1 MRRLPIVLFALVL
14 ALSCTR
20 KEHTFV
26 IGVSQC
32 SEDIWRTKLNDEIQ
46 TASYLWNNVEVR
58 FASSEDDNR
67 RQISQIRTFIRQG
80 VDLLVVSPNQLNSI
94 TEAIDEAYGDG
105 IPVILFDRKTG
116 SDNYTAFIGAD
127 NREIGRQMGKYIATC
142 LGGKGNVLEIQGLE
156 GSSPAIERHLGFM
169 EALRAFPE
177 IVVIASL
184 YGEWL
189 EADARSVTDSIL
201 NITDDID
208 AVFAQNDRMAK
219 GARESF
225 ESHGL
230 SGNVLF
236 FGIDALP
243 GKDGGL
249 EAVSEGLQKATY
261 TYPTRGDIVMDVAMS
276 ILGGKP
282 FKRETVL
289 QSTLVDADLARTLL
303 IQEEELSRRR
313 KELDTIHSRADAYLH
328 QVGEQRVILFLLLS
342 LVTLLII
349 VAAIILRNAI
359 VRSRLA
365 SELKRSNDD
374 LKRLHEE
381 LRQNTEAKL
390 DFFTNISHEIRT
402 PLTMITGNVDA
413 LLEDDSI
420 RGNKRESL
428 LSARRSAGTL
438 LRLTEE
444 ILDFRKVE
452 NGDMHLVLTEFDLPG
467 ALRLWLDG
475 FSDAASIQGKKLD
488 FIATPEHFT
497 VCADMRKIERVF
509 YNLIS
514 NSFKYTEKGASISVE
529 ASLDGEEAVFKVA
542 DTGIGI
548 PESELDSVF
557 DRFFR
562 AGNAGSGGGTGIG
575 LALVRSF
582 ISLHGGRISAESKEG
597 EGTVM
602 TVHIPVHQKNEPS
615 ISGTDVRPEDLT
627 EYFDAGL
634 GPSSDNET
642 MEYLAE
648 DGTGSDKDVV
658 LVVEDHDDIR
668 KFIKDTLGDSY
679 HVITSPNGKDGLDK
693 ALQFCPDIVV
703 SDIMM
708 PVMDGIEMCRSLK
721 SNIRTSHIPVILL
734 TARSREENVVEG
746 MEEGADYYL
755 TKPFSARILKATIS
769 SLLKN
774 RRRLKDYYSDAPEPI
789 PSTATDPERN
799 FLDRFR
805 EIVRARLTD
814 PELSIDDISRE
825 MGLSRIQLYRKIKA
839 LTGDAPVEVI
849 RIIRLKTA
857 DRLLRTTAMTVSE
870 VADATGFSSPSYFSR
885 CFKAHFGRNPSDK
898 G

>member
-1 MRRLPIVLFALVL
+1 
-14 ALSCTR
+14 
-20 KEHTFV
+20 
-26 IGVSQC
+26 
-32 SEDIWRTKLNDEIQ
+32 
-46 TASYLWNNVEVR
+46 
-58 FASSEDDNR
+58 
-67 RQISQIRTFIRQG
+67 
-80 VDLLVVSPNQLNSI
+80 
-94 TEAIDEAYGDG
+94 
-105 IPVILFDRKTG
+105 
-116 SDNYTAFIGAD
+116 
-127 NREIGRQMGKYIATC
+127 
-142 LGGKGNVLEIQGLE
+142 
-156 GSSPAIERHLGFM
+156 
-169 EALRAFPE
+169 
-177 IVVIASL
+177 
-184 YGEWL
+184 
-189 EADARSVTDSIL
+189 
-201 NITDDID
+201 
-208 AVFAQNDRMAK
+208 
-219 GARESF
+219 
-225 ESHGL
+225 
-230 SGNVLF
+230 
-236 FGIDALP
+236 
-243 GKDGGL
+243 
-249 EAVSEGLQKATY
+249 
-261 TYPTRGDIVMDVAMS
+261 
-276 ILGGKP
+276 
-282 FKRETVL
+282 
-289 QSTLVDADLARTLL
+289 
-303 IQEEELSRRR
+303 
-313 KELDTIHSRADAYLH
+313 
-328 QVGEQRVILFLLLS
+328 
-342 LVTLLII
+342 
-349 VAAIILRNAI
+349 
-359 VRSRLA
+359 
-365 SELKRSNDD
+365 
-374 LKRLHEE
+374 
-381 LRQNTEAKL
+381 
-390 DFFTNISHEIRT
+390 
-402 PLTMITGNVDA
+402 
-413 LLEDDSI
+413 
-420 RGNKRESL
+420 
-428 LSARRSAGTL
+428 
-438 LRLTEE
+438 
-444 ILDFRKVE
+444 
-452 NGDMHLVLTEFDLPG
+452 
-467 ALRLWLDG
+467 
-475 FSDAASIQGKKLD
+475 
-488 FIATPEHFT
+488 
-497 VCADMRKIERVF
+497 MRKIERVF

-634 GPSSDNET
+634 GPASDNET

-746 MEEGADYYL
+746 MEGGADYYL

-825 MGLSRIQLYRKIKA
+825 IGLSRIQLYRKIKA